1 MANTYRWYINQLQT
15 IPTFSGVTDFVS
27 NVNWRYDAN
36 DGEGYSA
43 YLFGQTTFNVLI
55 DTPENPYI
63 PYSALTEVNVT
74 EWLDTYADVVNLQT
88 KLTSMIDEQINPP
101 IITLPLPW
109 E

>member
-1 MANTYRWYINQLQT
+1 
-15 IPTFSGVTDFVS
+15 
-27 NVNWRYDAN
+27 
-36 DGEGYSA
+36 
-43 YLFGQTTFNVLI
+43 VLI